1 METLNATLETLTFFS
16 DQSLQVDKE
25 AAIIRGVSIL
35 TKGKTRDGRFTLEDK
50 FLEAAVKFGNE
61 NQKGIKSRF
70 GHPSFLGGDAI
81 GTVVGRFRDFRIKG
95 EKVLAD
101 AHLLESARIS
111 PVFPKDPVEFLLKQ
125 AKEAPE
131 VFGVSIVFEMQ
142 RVLDDHGELI
152 EIKMTDLSAVDMT
165 DEPAA
170 NHNGLFSNQ
179 KPTQEELKMKD
190 EEKKAQEDAL
200 STATKDGK
208 KEGGEATMNLFSELS
223 KAFPDEHEF
232 VAKQFS
238 AGASVEQATVEFKDV
253 QIERL
258 KKENKEASE
267 KHMAEKAELEKKN
280 KEAAETAAANEGG
293 EGSDALATK
302 EEKEQAHYV
311 TAVTDR
317 KTAIFAYQKE
327 KSCSYRSAVRG
338 LSKERPELFHKVIP
352 KV

>member
-1 METLNATLETLTFFS
+1 METLNVTLETLTCFS
-16 DQSLQVDKE
+16 DQTLQVDKE
-25 AAIIRGVSIL
+25 EAVIRGISVL
-35 TKGKTRDGRFTLEDK
+35 TKGKTRDGRFTLDDK

-61 NQKGIKSRF
+61 KKKGIKSRF

-81 GTVVGRFRDFRIKG
+81 GTTVARMRDFRIKG

-101 AHLLESARIS
+101 AHFLESARKS
-111 PVFPKDPVEFLLKQ
+111 PVLFKDPVEFLLDQ

-131 VFGVSIVFEMQ
+131 MFGVSIVFDLQ
-142 RVLDDHGELI
+142 RVFDDDGELI

-179 KPTQEELKMKD
+179 NPTKEELKMKD
-190 EEKKAQEDAL
+190 EEKKAQEEAL
-200 STATKDGK
+200 GTATEDGK

-267 KHMAEKAELEKKN
+267 KHMAEKAELEKK
-280 KEAAETAAANEGG
+280 K
-293 EGSDALATK
+293 
-302 EEKEQAHYV
+302 Q
-311 TAVTDR
+311 
-317 KTAIFAYQKE
+317 
-327 KSCSYRSAVRG
+327 RSR
-338 LSKERPELFHKVIP
+338 
-352 KV
+352 